1 MNYQINL
8 TNIDKEIV
16 APVFEILTEVGIAVS
31 DTADLYLTVEK
42 SDALTVSRSGN
53 TVIITYTR
61 KNEIFRGI
69 SYLPRFLE
77 DGIEINES
85 PKYSLL
91 SYMADAS
98 RNAVPNLKSAKQLIR
113 YLAMMGYNSMMLY
126 TEDTFE
132 LPDYK
137 YFGHMRGRYT
147 EAELRELDDYA
158 FSFGIELIPCVQTL
172 AHLCTAL
179 RWPDFDGYKDNWDIL
194 MVGDDRTYKFVR
206 AVLEQAKRCF
216 RSRRINIGMDEAV
229 ALGRGDYLKK
239 NGYKEPSEIMLE
251 HLDRVADICRE
262 LGLHPMMWSDM
273 FFRMSF
279 GGSYYVNEGEI
290 PSEVVEKVPA
300 DVDQIYWDYYTIDPK
315 RAEHML
321 ELHKKFK
328 CDTVFAGG
336 ARKWDGFASNNRFTL
351 NSTKMQLDKCEDYG
365 VDQIIVTAWGDDG
378 AEASM
383 FSPMP
388 TTLYFAER
396 CYHKSPDEAHME
408 SRSLDCFGLPFMD
421 LLCFDYPNMHEET
434 SLKVNVRVTNP
445 AKYLLY
451 NDPLERLYDR
461 HMARETVSESY
472 RRSAEK
478 LLSLADNER
487 FGYIFKTLGILC
499 EILTVKADLGW
510 RIYEAYG
517 KGDKD
522 ALEGILNYDLPFVL
536 AKLSDFI
543 DTFRAQWYKESK
555 TFGFSQQE
563 IRLGGLMARLDSVM
577 LRLEAYLSGEIDRI
591 EELEYE
597 SLPVIPSQDGKYIN
611 ANHWRTN
618 VSAGVL

>member
-8 TNIDKEIV
+8 TNIDKELV

-42 SDALTVSRSGN
+42 SDALTVSRSDN
-53 TVIITYTR
+53 TVTITYTR
-61 KNEIFRGI
+61 KNEIFRGV

-273 FFRMSF
+273 FFRMSGKGLEALRDYDLRVELRDDIADF
-279 GGSYYVNEGEI
+279 I
-290 PSEVVEKVPA
+290 PQNLQQVF
-300 DVDQIYWDYYTIDPK
+300 WDYYNPDESFYSATIDK
-315 RAEHML
+315 HRRLGDHTL
-321 ELHKKFK
+321 
-328 CDTVFAGG
+328 FAGG
-336 ARKWDGFASNNRFTL
+336 IWTWSGHCPLFSRSINHTVPALEACRKKGIR
-351 NSTKMQLDKCEDYG
+351 
-365 VDQIIVTAWGDDG
+365 QITTAIADG
-378 AEASM
+378 ATAA
-383 FSPMP
+383 
-388 TTLYFAER
+388 LAACRYI
-396 CYHKSPDEAHME
+396 D
-408 SRSLDCFGLPFMD
+408 SL
-421 LLCFDYPNMHEET
+421 
-434 SLKVNVRVTNP
+434 
-445 AKYLLY
+445 
-451 NDPLERLYDR
+451 
-461 HMARETVSESY
+461 
-472 RRSAEK
+472 
-478 LLSLADNER
+478 
-487 FGYIFKTLGILC
+487 
-499 EILTVKADLGW
+499 
-510 RIYEAYG
+510 
-517 KGDKD
+517 
-522 ALEGILNYDLPFVL
+522 
-536 AKLSDFI
+536 
-543 DTFRAQWYKESK
+543 
-555 TFGFSQQE
+555 
-563 IRLGGLMARLDSVM
+563 
-577 LRLEAYLSGEIDRI
+577 
-591 EELEYE
+591 
-597 SLPVIPSQDGKYIN
+597 
-611 ANHWRTN
+611 
-618 VSAGVL
+618 